1 MEMVKMLAALAVMM
15 AGCANN
21 QPCSVIE
28 RDHPGGQ
35 TLTGEGMPS
44 RGIEL
49 ADDLYVPKAQRQATG
64 LQDITYCEA
73 Q

>member
-1 MEMVKMLAALAVMM
+1 MVKIVIAALALLL

-35 TLTGEGMPS
+35 TLTGDGLPS

-49 ADDLYVPKAQRQATG
+49 SEGLYVPKDQRRATG
-64 LQDITYCEA
+64 LQDITYCELR
-73 Q
+73 